1 MVLKQQK
8 LNNRFDLTYFNMKN
22 TNIVYSTDNSIVISD
37 DANLIKTTSP
47 NKQHVRLHLD
57 RKGGG
62 KVVTVIKGLLESKE
76 TILSLSTEL
85 KKKSGA
91 GGGIKNNEI
100 LIQGN
105 KRDFIQKE
113 LIKKGYNVKL
123 SGG

>member
-1 MVLKQQK
+1 
-8 LNNRFDLTYFNMKN
+8 MKN
-22 TNIVYSTDNSIVISD
+22 TNIVYSTDNSIIISD
-37 DANLIKTTSP
+37 DASLIESISP
-47 NKQHVRLHLD
+47 NKQDVRLHLD

-85 KKKSGA
+85 KKKCGA

-105 KRDFIQKE
+105 KRDLIQKE